1 MGGGTK
7 ACLRR
12 VPKDS
17 DASLGKSGRGRITAN
32 PFHGLLMK

>member
-1 MGGGTK
+1 MK

-12 VPKDS
+12 VPMDS

-32 PFHGLLMK
+32 PYQGLLVK